1 MGNYRVLI
9 VDDDPDIRS
18 IVRGILEPEGFEVSE
33 AVDGQDALAQVSAA
47 VPDLILLD
55 LMMPGMNGSQFLA
68 ATGGLPK
75 LSEVPVIIVTAY
87 EDETPQGERIL
98 GVLNKPFNTH
108 HLIAVVRAARRRFP
122 AAVQRPMATPS

>member
-33 AVDGQDALAQVSAA
+33 ARDGGDALAQVTAS
-47 VPDLILLD
+47 PPNLILLD

-68 ATGGLPK
+68 ATAALPR
-75 LSEVPVIIVTAY
+75 LSEVPVIIVTAF
-87 EDETPQGERIL
+87 DDTIPQGERVL

-108 HLIAVVRAARRRFP
+108 HLIAVVGAARRRFP
-122 AAVQRPMATPS
+122 EAVQRPPATTS